1 VEGYEI
7 HMGRTSAAAGAAVM
21 ILRDGESA
29 DIAGRDGLVWG
40 TYLHGLF
47 ENDALRT
54 AFLGWILPSALLP
67 AGDDFSYRAFKEE
80 NYDRLAAVV
89 EQHVNV
95 AHVLEKIGINSLK
108 AVS

>member
-1 VEGYEI
+1 
-7 HMGRTSAAAGAAVM
+7 MGRTSAKADADVM
-21 ILRDGESA
+21 TLRDGESA
-29 DIAGRDGLVWG
+29 DMARRDGLVWG

-54 AFLGWILPSALLP
+54 AFLSWMVPSAALA

-80 NYDRLAAVV
+80 NYDLLASVV

-95 AHVLEKIGINSLK
+95 AYVLEKIGINKFRS
-108 AVS
+108 